1 LPYLVLCTSGEVTVQ
16 LGDATAYLRPG
27 RAAFV
32 PARDALFTLTGTGE
46 TFLATV
52 GDPD

>member
-1 LPYLVLCTSGEVTVQ
+1 
-16 LGDATAYLRPG
+16 
-27 RAAFV
+27 V